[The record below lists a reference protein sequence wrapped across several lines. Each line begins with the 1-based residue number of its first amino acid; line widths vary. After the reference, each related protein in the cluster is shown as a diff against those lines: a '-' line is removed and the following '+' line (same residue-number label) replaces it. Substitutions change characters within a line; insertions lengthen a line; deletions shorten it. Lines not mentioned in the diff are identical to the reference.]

1 MGQKAKL
8 IHQYFS
14 LKHMFDI
21 LEKSERPCKAVPS
34 GEDIVFM
41 SREFSVMDLKE
52 KIEAVES
59 ALDAANKRV
68 LAEKYWEK
76 HPNKKES
83 LENKLQNLHNSIKN
97 RNIETREAI
106 KEKIKSVLGDRWTCT
121 LNFNYDGATMEI
133 GIENNDPKNP
143 GYTFKFGHDFDLYFD
158 KEYNLKKGEYEKEY
172 ELRMNYGSLGTF
184 NLTGNESNKDRIA
197 FIVGMS
203 DFMTNTN
210 LINFIKKQ
218 LTCGCKE
225 NMKNREEIKQV
236 ENTLKNPTKQ

>member
-1 MGQKAKL
+1 M
-8 IHQYFS
+8 I
-14 LKHMFDI
+14 
-21 LEKSERPCKAVPS
+21 
-34 GEDIVFM
+34 FM

-76 HPNKKES
+76 HPKKKES
-83 LENKLQNLHNSIKN
+83 LENKLQNLYNSIEN
-97 RNIETREAI
+97 RNIEIREAI

-158 KEYNLKKGEYEKEY
+158 KEYNLTKGEYDKEY

-184 NLTGNESNKDRIA
+184 NLTGDKNKDRIA
-197 FIVGMS
+197 FITGMS
-203 DFMTNTN
+203 VFITNDF

-218 LTCGCKE
+218 LTRGCKE

-236 ENTLKNPTKQ
+236 ENTLKNPIKQ